1 MRIACLGAGNW
12 GTTLAILLAEKGHS
26 IRLWEYR
33 RDLAEEMAKRREN
46 RLYLPS
52 FRLPES
58 IAVTHD
64 LNTAVESAEILLLA
78 VPCQTVR
85 SICRQL
91 GECKLQVRYLVSG
104 VKGIEKESLR
114 RVSEIIGEELPVL
127 SGSSYATLSGPSLA
141 LEVAWRRPTSV
152 VIASTS
158 LDMAR
163 EMQEVFS
170 APFFRVY
177 ASEDVVGVEL
187 AGALK
192 NIVAL
197 AAGICDGLGLGMN
210 TKGALITRGLAEIA
224 RLGEALGGKRITFAG
239 LSGMG
244 DLITTCTSPLSRNRR
259 VGEALARG
267 KQLEDIL
274 REMVMVAEG
283 VPTAQAGQELA
294 RRHGIP
300 MPITDA
306 VCKVLFEGKPPSQAV
321 EELMMRKLKV
331 ED

>member
-1 MRIACLGAGNW
+1 LGAGNW
-12 GTTLAILLAEKGHS
+12 GTTLAILLAEKGYAV
-26 IRLWEYR
+26 RLWEYR
-33 RDLAEEMAKRREN
+33 KDLAQELAKHREN

-52 FRLPES
+52 FRLPDSVEVTS
-58 IAVTHD
+58 DLKIAT
-64 LNTAVESAEILLLA
+64 ESAETLLLV

-85 SICRQL
+85 EVCRGL
-91 GECKLQVRYLVSG
+91 AECKVQARYLVSA
-104 VKGIEKESLR
+104 VKGVERETLR
-114 RVSEIIGEELPVL
+114 RVSEIIAEELPAV
-127 SGSSYATLSGPSLA
+127 SGPHCAVLSGPSLA
-141 LEVAWRRPTSV
+141 LEVAQKLPASV

-158 LDMAR
+158 LDTAR
-163 EMQEVFS
+163 QMQQVFS
-170 APFFRVY
+170 VPSLRVY

-197 AAGICDGLGLGMN
+197 AAGICDGMGLGMN
-210 TKGALITRGLAEIA
+210 TKGALITRGLVEIA
-224 RLGEALGGKRITFAG
+224 RLGEALGGKRTTFAG

-244 DLITTCTSPLSRNRR
+244 DLITTCASPLSRNRR
-259 VGEALARG
+259 VGEALAKG
-267 KQLEDIL
+267 KKLDDIL

-283 VPTAQAGQELA
+283 VPTAQAGQKLA
-294 RRHGIP
+294 RRHNIP

-306 VCKVLFEGKPPSQAV
+306 VCEVLFEGKPPSQAV

>member
-1 MRIACLGAGNW
+1 MRIGCLGAGNW

-26 IRLWEYR
+26 VRLWEYR
-33 RDLAEEMAKRREN
+33 KDLAEEIAKWREN
-46 RLYLPS
+46 RLYLPAIG
-52 FRLPES
+52 LPES
-58 IAVTHD
+58 IAVTND
-64 LNTAVESAEILLLA
+64 LSIAVESAEMLLLA

-85 SICRQL
+85 LVCRQL
-91 GECKLQVRYLVSG
+91 AGCRMQARYLVSG
-104 VKGIEKESLR
+104 VKGIERESLR
-114 RVSEIIGEELPVL
+114 RVSEIVGEELPVL
-127 SGSSYATLSGPSLA
+127 SGSNYTALSGPSLA
-141 LEVAWRRPTSV
+141 LEVARKLPTSV
-152 VIASTS
+152 VVASPS
-158 LDMAR
+158 LETAR
-163 EMQEVFS
+163 QMQEVFS

-224 RLGEALGGKRITFAG
+224 RLGEALGGRRITFAG

-259 VGEALARG
+259 VGEALAKGR
-267 KQLEDIL
+267 KLEDIL
-274 REMVMVAEG
+274 QEMVMVAEG

-294 RRHGIP
+294 RRHGIL

-306 VCKVLFEGKPPSQAV
+306 VCDVLFGGKPPSQAV

>member
-12 GTTLAILLAEKGHS
+12 GTTLAILLAEKGHAV
-26 IRLWEYR
+26 RLWEFR
-33 RDLAEEMAKRREN
+33 REIAEEIAERREN
-46 RLYLPS
+46 RLYLPT

-58 IAVTHD
+58 VSITHH
-64 LNTAVESAEILLLA
+64 LNIAVESAEVLLMA

-85 SICRQL
+85 SVCRQL
-91 GECKLQVRYLVSG
+91 AECKVQARYLVSG
-104 VKGIEKESLR
+104 MKGIERESLR
-114 RVSEIIGEELPVL
+114 RVSEIVGEELPIVG
-127 SGSSYATLSGPSLA
+127 GSNYAALSGPSLA
-141 LEVAWRRPTSV
+141 LEVARKLPTSV

-158 LDMAR
+158 LDTAR

-259 VGEALARG
+259 VGEALAKG
-267 KQLEDIL
+267 KKLEDIL
-274 REMVMVAEG
+274 QEMVMVAEG

-294 RRHGIP
+294 RRYGIP

-306 VCKVLFEGKPPSQAV
+306 VCDVLFDGKPPKQAV